1 MKIILQQSVPKLG
14 HPGDV
19 VEVKDGYARNY
30 LVPRGLAVK
39 ASPSMVRHA
48 ESLKRAHQARMGK
61 VKVDAQVTATKLA
74 GAPVVVHERAGE
86 EGKLFGSV
94 TATEVAAA
102 LAKQFGVVVDRRD
115 VHLEHPIR
123 TLGTHEARVHLHEGV
138 DPVVTIEV
146 RPIEA

>member
-1 MKIILQQSVPKLG
+1 MKVILQQSVPKLG

-19 VEVKDGYARNY
+19 VEVKDGYARNF

-48 ESLKRAHQARMGK
+48 ESLKRSHQSKMGK
-61 VKVDAQVTATKLA
+61 VKVEAQVTATKLA
-74 GAPVVVHERAGE
+74 GSPVVVHERAGE

-102 LAKQFGVVVDRRD
+102 LAAQFGVVVDRRD
-115 VHLEHPIR
+115 VHLDHPIR
-123 TLGTHEARVHLHEGV
+123 SLGTHEARVHLHEGV

-146 RPIEA
+146 RPVEA